1 MTRRSVFKN
10 FSRTRFVDG
19 AKYEALAAVQVCNVT
34 LVKKKEQ
41 KNFPLKIEEKKNT
54 FNIEMGLRGIS
65 NLEADDIHH
74 AHLVK

>member
-1 MTRRSVFKN
+1 MLNSIRGERKTKKNSYTSRPVVGKNVNRKKKVEWPVGPFLKN

-41 KNFPLKIEEKKNT
+41 KIFL
-54 FNIEMGLRGIS
+54 
-65 NLEADDIHH
+65 
-74 AHLVK
+74 